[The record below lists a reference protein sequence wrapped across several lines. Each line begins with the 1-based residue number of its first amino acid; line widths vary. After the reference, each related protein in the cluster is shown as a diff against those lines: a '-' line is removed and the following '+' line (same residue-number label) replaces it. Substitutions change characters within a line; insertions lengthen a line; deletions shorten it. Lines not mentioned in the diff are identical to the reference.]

1 MNTKNFLIAVIL
13 FFATAI
19 FFIVFQPDNKLHLI
33 ACDVGQGDAILIIK
47 GYDQVLIDG
56 GPNDKV
62 LGCLSRNIPFWD
74 KKIEMVVN
82 THPDADHLKGLI
94 SVLKNYQVDQVL
106 ANSFVDDTNLFSQ
119 FHDLVMTEK
128 IKVYSPRE
136 GEKIKI
142 GTLEFA
148 VLWPAD
154 KIGDLAM
161 WRSPLSQKSAV
172 LGKTTIKDN
181 INKYSLTLMLK
192 YKNFSA
198 FFPGDITRD
207 QETQIVNWCQT
218 NNCQRNID
226 ILKVSH
232 HGSSTSTSEELLDY
246 FGPKQAI
253 ISVGQ
258 GNQWGHP
265 RQDVLDRLVGIG
277 SEILR
282 TDLIGDV
289 EITSN

>member
-1 MNTKNFLIAVIL
+1 MNKNYLVIIVL
-13 FFATAI
+13 FIATAI
-19 FFIVFQPDNKLHLI
+19 SFILFQPDGKLHFI
-33 ACDVGQGDAILIIK
+33 ACDVGQGDAILIVK

-94 SVLKNYQVDQVL
+94 SVLTNYQVDQVL
-106 ANSFVDDTNLFSQ
+106 ANSVVDDTGLFRQ
-119 FHDLVMTEK
+119 FHDLVMTKK
-128 IKVYSPRE
+128 IKVYSPE
-136 GEKIKI
+136 AGEKIKI

-161 WRSPLSQKSAV
+161 WQSPLAQKSAV
-172 LGKTTIKDN
+172 LGATTTKESLN
-181 INKYSLTLMLK
+181 EYSVVLILK

-198 FFPGDITRD
+198 LLTGDLSSD
-207 QETQIVNWCQT
+207 QESQIISRCQT
-218 NNCQRNID
+218 INCPKNID
-226 ILKVSH
+226 ILKVGH
-232 HGSSTSTSEELLDY
+232 HGSSASTSEEFLDY
-246 FGPKQAI
+246 FRPKQAV
-253 ISVGQ
+253 ISVGS

-265 RQDVLDRLVGIG
+265 RQDVLDRLSKV
-277 SEILR
+277 SSKILR
-282 TDLIGDV
+282 TDLSGD
-289 EITSN
+289 IKIYSD